1 MPGSASPAE
10 RQQRHRG
17 AQRLPAE
24 AVGMRQEQG
33 GSQGAGGG
41 AQGGEGEARSE
52 MKKGLECPSKDSLRP
67 LESAP

>member
-41 AQGGEGEARSE
+41 LKGERVRQGQR
-52 MKKGLECPSKDSLRP
+52 
-67 LESAP
+67 